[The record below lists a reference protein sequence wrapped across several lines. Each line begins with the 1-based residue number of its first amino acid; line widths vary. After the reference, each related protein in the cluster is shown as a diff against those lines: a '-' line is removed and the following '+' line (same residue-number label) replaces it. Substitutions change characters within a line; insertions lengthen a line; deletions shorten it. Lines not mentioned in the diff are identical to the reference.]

1 MARLATVTQE
11 QVNAVA
17 DNIKASGGK
26 LTSRAIREQLGAGST
41 TTILRYFQVW
51 QGGQIRQSQVVEDV
65 VDTEIINAISNQ
77 IARRIQEATS
87 KSTSQIVDLQAEIAD
102 VMSESERQLSEI
114 ETQSEELSILQTQCS
129 TYAGRVQQLELEA
142 GRAVADILVERQ
154 AAETARIA
162 LAKAE
167 LRLEAVPRIE
177 AEILA
182 VRSELLLAQKLASEQ
197 HEAAAVAIAKLDSA
211 EKNAVRLTEQLA
223 VTSKSADEAAKRTA
237 AALEQLN
244 DARVSIITLQSR
256 IDAFPQKKTNQ
267 QDSSVAK
274 TVAQKRGR
282 PAKAK
287 PNQLVV

>member
-1 MARLATVTQE
+1 MARFSTVTQE
-11 QVNAVA
+11 QVSAAA

-26 LTSRAIREQLGAGST
+26 LTSRAIREQLGTGSS
-41 TTILRYFQVW
+41 TTILKFFQVW
-51 QGGQIRQSQVVEDV
+51 QGGQVRQSQVVEDV

-77 IARRIQEATS
+77 IARRILEATS

-142 GRAVADILVERQ
+142 GRAVTDILGERQ
-154 AAETARIA
+154 TVETARIA

-177 AEILA
+177 AEISA
-182 VRSELLLAQKLASEQ
+182 VRAELLRAQKQAFEQ
-197 HEAAAVAIAKLDSA
+197 HEAAAVALAKLESA
-211 EKNAVRLTEQLA
+211 EKNSVRLAEQLA
-223 VTSKSADEAAKRTA
+223 VTSKVADEAAKRTA
-237 AALEQLN
+237 TAVDQLN
-244 DARVSIITLQSR
+244 DARMSIITLQSR
-256 IDAFPQKKTNQ
+256 IDAFSQKKAIQ
-267 QDSSVAK
+267 QVNVVTK
-274 TVAQKRGR
+274 KLEQKRGH

-287 PNQLVV
+287 PIPLVV